1 MNHEIIDTWY
11 ESTNDYRAACSCGA
25 IFANDARNGL
35 EHIIAVVKSELSLA
49 TDFYKS
55 MALDDDL
62 DANYRQTQFETACDI
77 TDRLFNKEE
86 GTTLDEHRDE

>member
-1 MNHEIIDTWY
+1 
-11 ESTNDYRAACSCGA
+11 
-25 IFANDARNGL
+25 
-35 EHIIAVVKSELSLA
+35 
-49 TDFYKS
+49 

-77 TDRLFNKEE
+77 TDRVFNKEE

>member
-1 MNHEIIDTWY
+1 MNHKITDTWS
-11 ESTNDYRAACSCGA
+11 ESGKFLAMCECREIFPDTAA
-25 IFANDARNGL
+25 DAVTHLLN
-35 EHIIAVVKSELSLA
+35 VVAEELAQA

-86 GTTLDEHRDE
+86 GTTLDEHQEK